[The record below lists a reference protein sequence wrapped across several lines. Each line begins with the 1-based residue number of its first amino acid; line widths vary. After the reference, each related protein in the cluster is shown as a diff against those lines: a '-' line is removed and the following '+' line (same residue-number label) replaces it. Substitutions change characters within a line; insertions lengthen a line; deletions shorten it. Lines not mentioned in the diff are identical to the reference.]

1 MEKAGKQENQSDLK
15 QIAKIASGLSE
26 YNQTVTKFA
35 VHRYLI
41 DACMKLFAEEKI
53 TELSEIEQ
61 MILTGFDTEK
71 KEYKES
77 EIIEKILKK
86 IDSLTN
92 PKEKVRLAMITIVGI
107 QLSNVDRKRL
117 TDLLPAELALA
128 LGKLSAFGISI
139 QDSGK
144 TKKKLEK
151 AEISALLAKIP
162 QIKKIFNYAVPKIVD
177 IIKFAIHG
185 NLVTNGFTFGRSAP
199 LDIDEIDPPAV
210 QSIRKKK
217 VNLNRTKRKIIIFV
231 LGGVS
236 YSEIRV
242 VKEFPEYQIV
252 VGGSR
257 VFSPLEFVE
266 EILEMSKQ
274 NEVPDLDPRDI
285 ELDFR

>member
-1 MEKAGKQENQSDLK
+1 M
-15 QIAKIASGLSE
+15 
-26 YNQTVTKFA
+26 
-35 VHRYLI
+35 
-41 DACMKLFAEEKI
+41 
-53 TELSEIEQ
+53 
-61 MILTGFDTEK
+61 
-71 KEYKES
+71 
-77 EIIEKILKK
+77 
-86 IDSLTN
+86 
-92 PKEKVRLAMITIVGI
+92 
-107 QLSNVDRKRL
+107 
-117 TDLLPAELALA
+117 
-128 LGKLSAFGISI
+128 
-139 QDSGK
+139 
-144 TKKKLEK
+144 
-151 AEISALLAKIP
+151 
-162 QIKKIFNYAVPKIVD
+162 PKIVD

-185 NLVTNGFTFGRSAP
+185 NLVMNGFTFGRSAP
-199 LDIDEIDPPAV
+199 VDIDEIDPPAV

>member
-185 NLVTNGFTFGRSAP
+185 NLVMNGFTFGRSAP
-199 LDIDEIDPPAV
+199 VDIDEIDPPAV

>member
-199 LDIDEIDPPAV
+199 VDIDEIDPPAV